1 MAETDRYV
9 APGPTNQPAPAPT
22 PEPEAESVAKVAPP
36 AAPGM
41 PTAFAEAMAN
51 MTAHVSNRLATSST
65 EVADTEKQL
74 HRNASDRQ
82 TGREL

>member
-1 MAETDRYV
+1 
-9 APGPTNQPAPAPT
+9 
-22 PEPEAESVAKVAPP
+22 
-36 AAPGM
+36 M